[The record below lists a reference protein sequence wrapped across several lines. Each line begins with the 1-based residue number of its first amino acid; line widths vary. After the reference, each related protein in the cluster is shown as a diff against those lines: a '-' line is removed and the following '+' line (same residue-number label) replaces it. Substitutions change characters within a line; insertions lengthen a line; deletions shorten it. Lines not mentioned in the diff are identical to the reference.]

1 MGEKHGFSTA
11 THHKTLR
18 NAAPYSQQPL
28 LHRTAEATNTQCAS
42 HPSAWRKNALPRNW
56 AHMTGKASAGCKPE
70 KCTKS

>member
-42 HPSAWRKNALPRNW
+42 HPSTWRKCTSAELG
-56 AHMTGKASAGCKPE
+56 AHDRQSIGRL
-70 KCTKS
+70 

>member
-18 NAAPYSQQPL
+18 NAAPYSQQTL

-42 HPSAWRKNALPRNW
+42 HPSAWRKMHFRG
-56 AHMTGKASAGCKPE
+56 TGR
-70 KCTKS
+70 T